1 MKEEEM
7 EVRVRV
13 PAPLKKLAEERD
25 VIKAQGKTV
34 EEVLRWLTET
44 YPGLKKMICDE
55 QGRVRRFINIY
66 VNDEDIRFIQNLET
80 PLKEG
85 DQISIV
91 PAIAGGSPLKREG
104 ALIFAPKFMTGA
116 FKTVKAFKDW
126 LIIKAKKEGS
136 EISVEE
142 THQLLQKKEPIV
154 LLDIREKEEIAV
166 GYIEGA
172 TFLPQGLL
180 SEKVEN
186 LLPDKDVPVVI
197 YCTGGIRSLA
207 AAKLMKEKGYTHVFS
222 MAKGIN
228 EWKAAGCEVVSDS
241 ELTPDQL
248 TRYSRHLM
256 LKEVGMEG
264 QIQLLKA
271 KVLLV
276 GAGGLGCPAALY
288 LAAAGVGTLGIV
300 DSDKV
305 DLTNLQR
312 QVLHGLADVGRP
324 KTESAKE
331 AIRRIN
337 PGVKVVTYQERLTPQ
352 NALEIF
358 QKYDLIIDGSDNF
371 PTKYLVNDASFLTGK
386 PYIYGGVFQ
395 FEGQA
400 SVFFPKEGGPCLRC
414 LFPEPPPP
422 GLVPS

>member
-1 MKEEEM
+1 MRK
-7 EVRVRV
+7 
-13 PAPLKKLAEERD
+13 
-25 VIKAQGKTV
+25 
-34 EEVLRWLTET
+34 
-44 YPGLKKMICDE
+44 
-55 QGRVRRFINIY
+55 
-66 VNDEDIRFIQNLET
+66 
-80 PLKEG
+80 
-85 DQISIV
+85 
-91 PAIAGGSPLKREG
+91 
-104 ALIFAPKFMTGA
+104 A
-116 FKTVKAFKDW
+116 FKTIKAFKDW
-126 LIIKAKKEGS
+126 FIIKAKKEGS

-154 LLDIREKEEIAV
+154 LLDIREKEEIAL
-166 GYIEGA
+166 GYIKGT

-180 SEKVEN
+180 KEKVES
-186 LLPDKDVPVVI
+186 LLPDKNVPVVV
-197 YCTGGIRSLA
+197 YCAGGIRSLA
-207 AAKLMKEKGYTHVFS
+207 AAKLMRERGYAHVFS

-228 EWKAAGCEVVSDS
+228 GWKEAGHDVVSDS

-276 GAGGLGCPAALY
+276 GAGGLGCPAGLY
-288 LAAAGVGTLGIV
+288 LAAAGVGNIGII

-312 QVLHGLADVGRP
+312 QILHGLADVGRP

-331 AIRRIN
+331 AIHRIN
-337 PGVKVVTYQERLTPQ
+337 PDVKVVTYQERLTPQ

-358 QKYDLIIDGSDNF
+358 QEYDIIIDGSDNF
-371 PTKYLVNDASFLTGK
+371 PTKYLVNDASFFTGK
-386 PYIYGGVFQ
+386 PYVYGGVFQ

>member
-1 MKEEEM
+1 MKIGT
-7 EVRVRV
+7 
-13 PAPLKKLAEERD
+13 LKT
-25 VIKAQGKTV
+25 I
-34 EEVLRWLTET
+34 
-44 YPGLKKMICDE
+44 
-55 QGRVRRFINIY
+55 
-66 VNDEDIRFIQNLET
+66 
-80 PLKEG
+80 
-85 DQISIV
+85 
-91 PAIAGGSPLKREG
+91 
-104 ALIFAPKFMTGA
+104 
-116 FKTVKAFKDW
+116 KAFKDW
-126 LIIKAKKEGS
+126 FIIKAKKEGS

-142 THQLLQKKEPIV
+142 THQLLQKKEPVV
-154 LLDIREKEEIAV
+154 LLDIREKEEIAL
-166 GYIEGA
+166 GYIEGTA
-172 TFLPQGLL
+172 FLPQGLL

-186 LLPDKDVPVVI
+186 LLPDKNIPVVV
-197 YCTGGIRSLA
+197 YCAGGIRSLA
-207 AAKLMKEKGYTHVFS
+207 AAKLMKEKGYTNVFS

-228 EWKAAGCEVVSDS
+228 GWMEAGYEVVSDS

-264 QIQLLKA
+264 QLQLLKA
-271 KVLLV
+271 KVLLI

-288 LAAAGVGTLGIV
+288 LAATGVGTLGII

-312 QVLHGLADVGRP
+312 QILHGLADVGRP

-331 AIRRIN
+331 AIHRIN
-337 PGVKVVTYQERLTPQ
+337 PDVKVLTYQERLTPQ

-358 QKYDLIIDGSDNF
+358 QEYDLIIDGSDNF
-371 PTKYLVNDASFLTGK
+371 PTKYLVNDASFFTGK

>member
-1 MKEEEM
+1 MK
-7 EVRVRV
+7 
-13 PAPLKKLAEERD
+13 A
-25 VIKAQGKTV
+25 GT
-34 EEVLRWLTET
+34 LRT
-44 YPGLKKMICDE
+44 M
-55 QGRVRRFINIY
+55 
-66 VNDEDIRFIQNLET
+66 
-80 PLKEG
+80 
-85 DQISIV
+85 
-91 PAIAGGSPLKREG
+91 
-104 ALIFAPKFMTGA
+104 
-116 FKTVKAFKDW
+116 KAFKDW
-126 LIIKAKKEGS
+126 FIIKAKKEGS

-142 THQLLQKKEPIV
+142 SCQLIERKEPVV
-154 LLDIREKEEIAV
+154 LLDIREKEEIAL
-166 GYIEGA
+166 GYIKGA

-180 SEKVEN
+180 NEKVES
-186 LLPDKDVPVVI
+186 LLPDKNVAVVV
-197 YCTGGIRSLA
+197 YCAGGIRSLA
-207 AAKLMKEKGYTHVFS
+207 AAKLMREKGYTYVFS
-222 MAKGIN
+222 MAKGIDG
-228 EWKAAGCEVVSDS
+228 WKKAGYEVVSDS

-264 QIQLLKA
+264 QLQLLKS
-271 KVLLV
+271 KVLLI
-276 GAGGLGCPAALY
+276 GAGGLGCPAAIY
-288 LAAAGVGTLGIV
+288 LAAAGVGTMGII

-312 QVLHGLADVGRP
+312 QILHGLADVGRL

-337 PGVKVVTYQERLTPQ
+337 PDVNVVTYPERLTAE

-358 QKYDLIIDGSDNF
+358 KDYDIIIDGSDNF
-371 PTKYLVNDASFLTGK
+371 PTKYLVNDAAFFTGK
-386 PYIYGGVFQ
+386 PYVYGGVFQ

>member
-1 MKEEEM
+1 MK
-7 EVRVRV
+7 
-13 PAPLKKLAEERD
+13 
-25 VIKAQGKTV
+25 IGT
-34 EEVLRWLTET
+34 LRT
-44 YPGLKKMICDE
+44 M
-55 QGRVRRFINIY
+55 
-66 VNDEDIRFIQNLET
+66 
-80 PLKEG
+80 
-85 DQISIV
+85 
-91 PAIAGGSPLKREG
+91 
-104 ALIFAPKFMTGA
+104 
-116 FKTVKAFKDW
+116 KAFKDW

-142 THQLLQKKEPIV
+142 THQLLQKKDPVV
-154 LLDIREKEEIAV
+154 LLDIREKEEIV
-166 GYIEGA
+166 LGYIEGA
-172 TFLPQGLL
+172 NFLPQGLL
-180 SEKVEN
+180 KEKVESF
-186 LLPDKDVPVVI
+186 LTDKDVPVVV
-197 YCTGGIRSLA
+197 YCAGGIRSLA
-207 AAKLMKEKGYTHVFS
+207 AARLMREMGYTQVFS
-222 MAKGIN
+222 MTKGIDG
-228 EWKAAGCEVVSDS
+228 WKEAGYEVVSDS

-264 QIQLLKA
+264 QIRLLKA

-276 GAGGLGCPAALY
+276 GAGGLGCPAGLY
-288 LAAAGVGTLGIV
+288 LAAAGVGTLGII

-312 QVLHGLADVGRP
+312 QILHGSTDVGRP

-331 AIRRIN
+331 AIHRIN
-337 PGVKVVTYQERLTPQ
+337 PDVKVVTYQERLTPQ

-358 QKYDLIIDGSDNF
+358 QGYDIIIDGSDNF
-371 PTKYLVNDASFLTGK
+371 PTKYLINDASFFTGK
-386 PYIYGGVFQ
+386 PYVYGGVFQ

>member
-1 MKEEEM
+1 MK
-7 EVRVRV
+7 
-13 PAPLKKLAEERD
+13 
-25 VIKAQGKTV
+25 IGT
-34 EEVLRWLTET
+34 LRT
-44 YPGLKKMICDE
+44 M
-55 QGRVRRFINIY
+55 
-66 VNDEDIRFIQNLET
+66 
-80 PLKEG
+80 
-85 DQISIV
+85 
-91 PAIAGGSPLKREG
+91 
-104 ALIFAPKFMTGA
+104 
-116 FKTVKAFKDW
+116 KAFKDW
-126 LIIKAKKEGS
+126 FIIKAKKEGS

-142 THQLLQKKEPIV
+142 THQRLQKKEPVV
-154 LLDIREKEEIAV
+154 LLDIREKEEIAL

-186 LLPDKDVPVVI
+186 LLPDKDAPVVI
-197 YCTGGIRSLA
+197 YCAGGIRSLA
-207 AAKLMKEKGYTHVFS
+207 AARLMKEKGYTHVFS
-222 MAKGIN
+222 MAKGIKG
-228 EWKAAGCEVVSDS
+228 WTAAGHGVVSDS

-248 TRYSRHLM
+248 NRYSRHLM
-256 LKEVGMEG
+256 LKEVGIEG
-264 QIQLLKA
+264 QIQLLNA

-288 LAAAGVGTLGIV
+288 LAAAGVGTLGII

-305 DLTNLQR
+305 DLSNLQR

-331 AIRRIN
+331 AIHRIN
-337 PGVKVVTYQERLTPQ
+337 PDVQVVTYQERLTPQ
-352 NALEIF
+352 NALGIL
-358 QKYDLIIDGSDNF
+358 KDYDIIIDGSDNF
-371 PTKYLVNDASFLTGK
+371 PTKYLVNDASFFTGK

-400 SVFFPKEGGPCLRC
+400 SVFFPKDGGPCLRC

>member
-1 MKEEEM
+1 MK
-7 EVRVRV
+7 
-13 PAPLKKLAEERD
+13 
-25 VIKAQGKTV
+25 IGTWKT
-34 EEVLRWLTET
+34 
-44 YPGLKKMICDE
+44 I
-55 QGRVRRFINIY
+55 
-66 VNDEDIRFIQNLET
+66 
-80 PLKEG
+80 
-85 DQISIV
+85 
-91 PAIAGGSPLKREG
+91 
-104 ALIFAPKFMTGA
+104 
-116 FKTVKAFKDW
+116 KAFKDW
-126 LIIKAKKEGS
+126 FIIKAKKEGS

-142 THQLLQKKEPIV
+142 THQLLGKKEPIV
-154 LLDIREKEEIAV
+154 LLDIREKEEIAL
-166 GYIEGA
+166 GYING
-172 TFLPQGLL
+172 TVFLPQGFL

-186 LLPDKDVPVVI
+186 LLPDKNVPVVV
-197 YCTGGIRSLA
+197 YCAGGIRSLA
-207 AAKLMKEKGYTHVFS
+207 AAKLMREKGYMNVFS
-222 MAKGIN
+222 MAKGIDG
-228 EWKAAGCEVVSDS
+228 WRAAGYEVMSDS

-256 LKEVGMEG
+256 LPEVGIEG

-288 LAAAGVGTLGIV
+288 LAAAGVGTLGII
-300 DSDKV
+300 DSDRV
-305 DLTNLQR
+305 DLSNLQR
-312 QVLHGLADVGRP
+312 QILHGLADVGRP

-337 PGVKVVTYQERLTPQ
+337 PDVKVVTYTERLTPQ

-358 QKYDLIIDGSDNF
+358 QEYDLIIDGSDNF
-371 PTKYLVNDASFLTGK
+371 PTKYLVNDASFFTGK

>member
-1 MKEEEM
+1 MKIGT
-7 EVRVRV
+7 
-13 PAPLKKLAEERD
+13 LK
-25 VIKAQGKTV
+25 
-34 EEVLRWLTET
+34 
-44 YPGLKKMICDE
+44 
-55 QGRVRRFINIY
+55 
-66 VNDEDIRFIQNLET
+66 
-80 PLKEG
+80 
-85 DQISIV
+85 
-91 PAIAGGSPLKREG
+91 AI
-104 ALIFAPKFMTGA
+104 
-116 FKTVKAFKDW
+116 KAFKDW
-126 LIIKAKKEGS
+126 FIIKAKKEGS

-142 THQLLQKKEPIV
+142 THQLLQKKEPVV
-154 LLDIREKEEIAV
+154 LLDIREKEEIALE
-166 GYIEGA
+166 YIDGA
-172 TFLPQGLL
+172 TFLPQVFLN
-180 SEKVEN
+180 EKVEN
-186 LLPDKDVPVVI
+186 LLPDKNIPVVV
-197 YCTGGIRSLA
+197 YCAGGIRSLA
-207 AAKLMKEKGYTHVFS
+207 AAKLMKEKGYTNVFS

-228 EWKAAGCEVVSDS
+228 GWMEAGYLVVSDS

-264 QIQLLKA
+264 QLQLLKA
-271 KVLLV
+271 KVLLI

-288 LAAAGVGTLGIV
+288 LAATGVGTLGII

-312 QVLHGLADVGRP
+312 QILHGLADVGRP

-331 AIRRIN
+331 AIHRIN
-337 PGVKVVTYQERLTPQ
+337 PDVKVLTYQERLTPQ

-358 QKYDLIIDGSDNF
+358 QEYDLIIDGSDNF
-371 PTKYLVNDASFLTGK
+371 PTKYLVNDASFFTGK

-414 LFPEPPPP
+414 LFPKPPPP

>member
-1 MKEEEM
+1 MGWVNLKIDEEK
-7 EVRVRV
+7 
-13 PAPLKKLAEERD
+13 AGTLKT
-25 VIKAQGKTV
+25 I
-34 EEVLRWLTET
+34 
-44 YPGLKKMICDE
+44 
-55 QGRVRRFINIY
+55 
-66 VNDEDIRFIQNLET
+66 
-80 PLKEG
+80 
-85 DQISIV
+85 
-91 PAIAGGSPLKREG
+91 
-104 ALIFAPKFMTGA
+104 
-116 FKTVKAFKDW
+116 KAFKDW
-126 LIIKAKKEGS
+126 FVIRAKKEAS

-142 THQLLQKKEPIV
+142 THRLLQGKEPVV
-154 LLDIREKEEIAV
+154 LLDIREKEEIAL

-180 SEKVEN
+180 SEKVES
-186 LLPDKDVPVVI
+186 LLPDKNVPVVV
-197 YCTGGIRSLA
+197 YCAGGIRSLA
-207 AAKLMKEKGYTHVFS
+207 AAKVMKERGYTQVFS
-222 MAKGIN
+222 MAKGIDG
-228 EWKAAGCEVVSDS
+228 WKKAGYEVVSDS
-241 ELTPDQL
+241 ELTPEQL

-264 QIQLLKA
+264 QVQFLKA

-276 GAGGLGCPAALY
+276 GAGGLGCPAGLY
-288 LAAAGVGTLGIV
+288 LAAAGVGTIGII

-312 QVLHGLADVGRP
+312 QILHGLADVGRP

-331 AIRRIN
+331 AIHRIN
-337 PGVKVVTYQERLTPQ
+337 PDVKVVTYQERLTSQ

-358 QKYDLIIDGSDNF
+358 QRYDLIIDGSDNF
-371 PTKYLVNDASFLTGK
+371 PTKYLVNDAAFFAEK

-400 SVFFPKEGGPCLRC
+400 SVFSPKEEGPCLRC